1 MAHALIYHGKFERN
15 YSRLKPASRTYRT
28 IDGRLRPLP
37 NTRVDG
43 IRFGYMTRGKS
54 EFVAVKADNVILRH
68 PVRLVAKRHSDGKYH
83 APSPTTFGDRS
94 ARHLLDDMIAA
105 NKANRASLRALY
117 ARLHTSELAPTRSR
131 SPGTGPRRVNTKYY
145 NPDIEAL
152 EGNRRLETHLRLER
166 SRTLADAKKKA
177 VLDEANA
184 LRCEVCGFDF
194 TESYRGLAPF
204 CEIHHRR
211 PLQDNTAPT
220 YTTLRGLAVLCSNC
234 HRAIHRTRPLMTV
247 AKFRSKVW
255 RGAYHALGVD
265 KGTSLSFVD
274 TST

>member
-1 MAHALIYHGKFERN
+1 MAHALIYHGKFARN

-105 NKANRASLRALY
+105 NKANCA
-117 ARLHTSELAPTRSR
+117 
-131 SPGTGPRRVNTKYY
+131 G
-145 NPDIEAL
+145 
-152 EGNRRLETHLRLER
+152 
-166 SRTLADAKKKA
+166 
-177 VLDEANA
+177 
-184 LRCEVCGFDF
+184 
-194 TESYRGLAPF
+194 
-204 CEIHHRR
+204 
-211 PLQDNTAPT
+211 
-220 YTTLRGLAVLCSNC
+220 LRGL
-234 HRAIHRTRPLMTV
+234 
-247 AKFRSKVW
+247 
-255 RGAYHALGVD
+255 
-265 KGTSLSFVD
+265 
-274 TST
+274 